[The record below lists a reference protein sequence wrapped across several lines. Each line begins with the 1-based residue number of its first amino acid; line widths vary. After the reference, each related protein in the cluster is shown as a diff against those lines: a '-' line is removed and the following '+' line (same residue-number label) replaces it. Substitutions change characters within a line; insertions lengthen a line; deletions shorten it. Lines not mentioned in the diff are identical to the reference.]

1 MKAIT
6 FLLSGIL
13 LTASPS
19 AHALK
24 TSPEENEET
33 GIVFHQGTWNEALQL
48 AEKEGKPIFLDVY
61 ASWCGPCKMLKAN
74 TFPDQEVGKF
84 FNANFINVAVDG
96 EKGEGPQLAQKF
108 NLRGYPTLIFVDS
121 NEQVI
126 AQKAGYR
133 NAKKFIELGQQV
145 IDRLDYD

>member
-1 MKAIT
+1 MKTIT
-6 FLLSGIL
+6 ILLSGIFL
-13 LTASPS
+13 AVFPS

-24 TSPEENEET
+24 TNPDEIKET
-33 GIVFHQGTWNEALQL
+33 GIIFHQGTWNEALQL
-48 AEKEGKPIFLDVY
+48 AKKEGKPIFLDVY
-61 ASWCGPCKMLKAN
+61 ASWCGPCKMLKTY
-74 TFPDQEVGKF
+74 TFPNQEVGKF

-145 IDRLDYD
+145 IDRLDDD